1 MSKCLGSRFRFFKAG
16 ISTWGHRRNKGQM
29 VNQLTIFQGK
39 PRFKCKA
46 SNTLDSGTTIRRPLF
61 VAWACSQNPSLTFY
75 AKTAYPSIFFRQVQ
89 WSFPGRNSG
98 EQIFLHLIIQIME
111 EAGFNIQDLKG
122 MLWGQVSL
130 WFWIQKDLGT
140 NPALPKWPWE
150 SYLTFPKLSFLTWT
164 IQTMCNLP
172 ACYDNQT
179 RKLVWYSQDSEWLDK
194 FNIPS
199 IPLMLPCSAQLW
211 RYLLPAGHS
220 WNQLVTYQ
228 WPLDPPV
235 IHSGSTHTPVPN
247 PVGLSVNV
255 TLTLPAPSAQ
265 GALKFHCDKPFQLRS
280 YSFLTTLLSMDLTFS
295 FRIRH
300 LHPWLGP
307 PSHI

>member
-1 MSKCLGSRFRFFKAG
+1 MSKCLGSGFRFFKAG
-16 ISTWGHRRNKGQM
+16 ISTWGHRRYKGQM
-29 VNQLTIFQGK
+29 VNQLTIFQVK

-46 SNTLDSGTTIRRPLF
+46 STL
-61 VAWACSQNPSLTFY
+61 LT
-75 AKTAYPSIFFRQVQ
+75 QVQ
-89 WSFPGRNSG
+89 QSG
-98 EQIFLHLIIQIME
+98 DHLLLLEHALRILPSPSMPKQLIQVYFSDRFSGHSLGEILVNKFFCIVITQIME

-140 NPALPKWPWE
+140 NPALPKLPWE
-150 SYLTFPKLSFLTWT
+150 SYLTFLKLSFLTWT

-235 IHSGSTHTPVPN
+235 IHNGSTHTPVPN
-247 PVGLSVNV
+247 PVGLSNNIDSASSFSSRG
-255 TLTLPAPSAQ
+255 TEIPLWQTFPAQ
-265 GALKFHCDKPFQLRS
+265 VI
-280 YSFLTTLLSMDLTFS
+280 LLSDYTTQQ
-295 FRIRH
+295 
-300 LHPWLGP
+300 G
-307 PSHI
+307 SHFLL